1 MYTKKIYFSG
11 GSFHE
16 LQEVFAYIHGV
27 VDTHTGYIGAGEL
40 KISYEAVVNGTI
52 KAVMGLEVCY
62 DPKKIDI
69 STLMDVL
76 FTVSD
81 PYAKDG
87 QGRCRGPMYQ
97 SGVYY
102 SEAEDVPVVELYMNF
117 VASHRQSPAVPG
129 TGLTLNDTNSDL
141 RFYRKCYAMA
151 LPLHS
156 FQRAEEG
163 HQHYLRKHPG
173 IGTFIDFSK
182 LRELH
187 VVR

>member
-16 LQEVFAYIHGV
+16 LQEVFSYIHGV
-27 VDTHTGYIGAGEL
+27 VDTQTGYIGAGERQ
-40 KISYEAVVNGTI
+40 IAYEALVNGNVH
-52 KAVMGLEVCY
+52 AVMGVEVCY

-87 QGRCRGPMYQ
+87 QGSCRGPMYQ

-102 SEAEDVPVVELYMNF
+102 SEAEDVPVIELYMNF
-117 VASHRQSPAVPG
+117 VANHGQSPAVAA
-129 TGLTLNDTNSDL
+129 TGLTLKDPNNNLGFS
-141 RFYRKCYAMA
+141 RKCYAMA

-173 IGTFIDFSK
+173 IKTFIDFSK

-187 VVR
+187 IVC